1 MLPAFRLFFK
11 CFAEPSAKNFRSEVD
26 FLPALFRLMMKLSF
40 CFDKKESNLLR

>member
-1 MLPAFRLFFK
+1 LFFK